1 MNFQEKDLK
10 IEIDNYIEEDDRNP
24 FKNTEP
30 INISTIPA
38 ISSANLWARA
48 EIDQSPCGNLQS
60 PNGST
65 SHFNDT
71 TGTFCKREDQNT
83 FGNS

>member
-1 MNFQEKDLK
+1 M
-10 IEIDNYIEEDDRNP
+10 EENQRNP
-24 FKNTEP
+24 FRNTEP

-48 EIDQSPCGNLQS
+48 EINQSPNEILQS

-65 SHFNDT
+65 GHFNDT
-71 TGTFCKREDQNT
+71 TGTFCKRDEHHI

>member
-1 MNFQEKDLK
+1 MQGRASSKGLHATLNFQEKDLK
-10 IEIDNYIEEDDRNP
+10 IEIDDYVEENELNP

-48 EIDQSPCGNLQS
+48 EINKSPSGIL
-60 PNGST
+60 
-65 SHFNDT
+65 
-71 TGTFCKREDQNT
+71 
-83 FGNS
+83 